1 MGNFKLFPRNVRET
15 NHFLP
20 KLHPLFK
27 TAKKSAKLT
36 CVCKL
41 LPLPEVPEGQVN
53 SAQTSGGEKFQRRE
67 EELRETSA
75 HCRII
80 IFLIFLVQTKR

>member
-1 MGNFKLFPRNVRET
+1 M

-20 KLHPLFK
+20 KPHPLFQ
-27 TAKKSAKLT
+27 TAKTSAKLT

-41 LPLPEVPEGQVN
+41 LPLQEEPEGQVN
-53 SAQTSGGEKFQRRE
+53 SAQTNGGETFQRRE

-80 IFLIFLVQTKR
+80 ILLILLVQTKR

>member
-1 MGNFKLFPRNVRET
+1 MGNFKPFPRKVRET

-20 KLHPLFK
+20 KPHPLFQ

-41 LPLPEVPEGQVN
+41 LPLQEEPEG
-53 SAQTSGGEKFQRRE
+53 
-67 EELRETSA
+67 
-75 HCRII
+75 
-80 IFLIFLVQTKR
+80 